1 MIANDNSTRIE
12 EVDLFGQD
20 VSVETLDAYMS
31 DNFENEPQASIV
43 ALLAATLL

>member
-1 MIANDNSTRIE
+1 MIED
-12 EVDLFGQD
+12 VDLFGQD

-31 DNFENEPQASIV
+31 DNFENESQASFI